1 MTPEEI
7 AAQGLV
13 LLCTVGSEAHGLA
26 LPGYEDHDEMG
37 VCIEPPVYVIG
48 HERFEQHVWRS
59 QPEGVRSQHGDTD
72 RVVYS
77 LRKWT
82 MLAQK
87 GNPSALVL
95 LFSPDPLVTSET
107 GMALRGHA
115 DWFASKRALRA
126 FLGYQTRQRERLTGA
141 RVDTYGYDTKYAM
154 HMLRLGYQGV
164 EYGSSGLLQLPMHGE
179 VRDTLLAVRR
189 GQVSMQAAV
198 NESLRLS
205 DEIERLIATGGL
217 PDDPEYDRINN
228 WLVEAYHEYWQKE
241 GWL

>member
-1 MTPEEI
+1 
-7 AAQGLV
+7 
-13 LLCTVGSEAHGLA
+13 
-26 LPGYEDHDEMG
+26 MG

-95 LFSPDPLVTSET
+95 LFSPDPLVTSEV

-126 FLGYQTRQRERLTGA
+126 FLGYQTRQRERLMGTRGQTNVKRPELVA
-141 RVDTYGYDTKYAM
+141 EHGFDTKYAM
-154 HMLRLGYQGV
+154 HMLRLGFQGV
-164 EYGSSGLLQLPMHGE
+164 EYGSTGRLELPMSGE
-179 VRDTLLAVRR
+179 TREYLLGVRR
-189 GQVSMQAAV
+189 GEVSAEAAIDR
-198 NESLRLS
+198 SLRLS
-205 DEIERLIATGGL
+205 GEIEELIATGWL